1 MATHFTARESRF
13 ETLENASG
21 PKLQT
26 ETLCDSGPALPWRAI
41 ALKLEG
47 MSDAAPERA
56 FFDATLSPYRS
67 LPQRGFFWVMAV
79 LAGGSFCAGVGCVLA
94 GAWPVTGFFGLDVA
108 LVYLAFRLSYRSA
121 RQTETVR
128 LTDRALDVERIS
140 IRGERRR
147 WRFEPFWLR
156 IIFEEWEEG
165 QNRLLLASHGRSL
178 ALGTFLSSPERR
190 NLALELKAA
199 LEAWRRALRQRD
211 E

>member
-1 MATHFTARESRF
+1 
-13 ETLENASG
+13 
-21 PKLQT
+21 
-26 ETLCDSGPALPWRAI
+26 
-41 ALKLEG
+41 
-47 MSDAAPERA
+47 MSDVTPERA

-67 LPQRGFFWVMAV
+67 LPPRGFFWVMAV
-79 LAGGSFCAGVGCVLA
+79 LSGAGFCAGIAFVLA

-140 IRGERRR
+140 IRGERHR
-147 WRFEPFWLR
+147 WRFEPAWLR

-190 NLALELKAA
+190 DLARELKSALEQ
-199 LEAWRRALRQRD
+199 WRRALRQRD